1 MGSGSTAWPRSS
13 CPNDRI
19 ESDRG
24 LEKGNI
30 MDENN
35 NKPLDEQNQKLD
47 LVPDG
52 NDGGKAPL
60 KRKVVIGAA
69 VALVVAGLGLGG
81 AWATGAFAPKSEI
94 TKIEVD
100 SDGGKKQVSEKT
112 DQTVDWAVKIEAEG
126 VTADSSPLITRY
138 VCTDGDDKGS
148 EFYHATSASDAIE
161 GKDSVRLTEGTWE
174 ITAIPIIN
182 PDGSITT
189 PAGGGEHAV
198 SGDQKGSGST
208 EFTGETKPAENVTQ
222 DDIDKVLDKVNEAVS
237 KGDSTLT
244 GDAGKDVVNK
254 VTDNASKAPA
264 ADKEKVEEKK
274 DAAADSA
281 AKAEEKKADTAKP
294 STGSGSTSSKPSSG
308 STSKPSH
315 EHTWQAQ
322 YRNDP
327 VYETRTRTVVDQDA
341 WDEQVCIGSH
351 IVFSDGAVFYDAAA
365 AANYQESKAMA
376 GTPVSY
382 YTVDDY
388 KTVHHEAVTH
398 QETYQVQTGTK
409 QVLTGYRCSGC
420 GATK

>member
-1 MGSGSTAWPRSS
+1 
-13 CPNDRI
+13 
-19 ESDRG
+19 
-24 LEKGNI
+24 

-35 NKPLDEQNQKLD
+35 LNTQDGQGPN

-52 NDGGKAPL
+52 GDGNKLPL
-60 KRKVVIGAA
+60 KRKVAIGAT

-94 TKIEVD
+94 TKIEAG
-100 SDGGKKQVSEKT
+100 SDGGKKRVSEKT

-126 VTADSSPLITRY
+126 VTADSSPLITHY
-138 VCTDGDDKGS
+138 VCTDGADEGV

-189 PAGGGEHAV
+189 PAGGGEQAV

-208 EFTGETKPAENVTQ
+208 EFTGETKPDENVTQ
-222 DDIDKVLDKVNEAVS
+222 DDIDKVLDKVNEAVT

-294 STGSGSTSSKPSSG
+294 STGSGSAPSKSDSKPSSG
-308 STSKPSH
+308 SSSKPSH

-327 VYETRTRTVVDQDA
+327 VYETRTRTVVDQEA
-341 WDEQVCIGSH
+341 WDEQVRSGSH
-351 IVFSDGAVFYDAAA
+351 FLFSDGHICYDSMEAM
-365 AANYQESKAMA
+365 NYQFDT
-376 GTPVSY
+376 GCSY
-382 YTVDDY
+382 SVVDDY

>member
-1 MGSGSTAWPRSS
+1 
-13 CPNDRI
+13 
-19 ESDRG
+19 
-24 LEKGNI
+24 

-35 NKPLDEQNQKLD
+35 LNAQDGQDQDPN

-52 NDGGKAPL
+52 DDGARKSL
-60 KRKVVIGAA
+60 KRKVAIGAA

-81 AWATGAFAPKSEI
+81 AWATGAFAPESEV

-126 VTADSSPLITRY
+126 VTVDSSPLITRY
-138 VCTDGDDKGS
+138 VCTDGADEGV

-161 GKDSVRLTEGTWE
+161 GKDSVQLTEGTWE

-189 PAGGGEHAV
+189 PAGGGEQAV
-198 SGDQKGSGST
+198 SGESKDSGST

-237 KGDSTLT
+237 KGDGTLT

-264 ADKEKVEEKK
+264 SDKEKVEEKK
-274 DAAADSA
+274 DAATDSA

-294 STGSGSTSSKPSSG
+294 ATGSGSAPSKSDPKPSSG
-308 STSKPSH
+308 SSSKPSH

-322 YRNDP
+322 YRSDP
-327 VYETRTRTVVDQDA
+327 VYETRTRTVVDQEA
-341 WDEQVCIGSH
+341 WDEQVRSGSH
-351 IVFSDGAVFYDAAA
+351 FLFSDGHICYDSMEAM
-365 AANYQESKAMA
+365 NYQFDT
-376 GTPVSY
+376 GCSY
-382 YTVDDY
+382 SVVDDY

>member
-1 MGSGSTAWPRSS
+1 
-13 CPNDRI
+13 
-19 ESDRG
+19 
-24 LEKGNI
+24 

-35 NKPLDEQNQKLD
+35 SKSQDELDQELD

-52 NDGGKAPL
+52 GDGGTMPL
-60 KRKVVIGAA
+60 KRKVAIGAA

-81 AWATGAFAPKSEI
+81 AWATGAFTPKPETAKVEAGTGSN
-94 TKIEVD
+94 
-100 SDGGKKQVSEKT
+100 KKQVSDKAEP
-112 DQTVDWAVKIEAEG
+112 TVDWTVKIEAEG

-138 VCTDGDDKGS
+138 VCTDGAEAGA
-148 EFYHATSASDAIE
+148 EFYHATPASDAIE

-189 PAGGGEHAV
+189 PSGGGEQAIP
-198 SGDQKGSGST
+198 GDQKNSGST
-208 EFTGETKPAENVTQ
+208 EFTGETKPAGDVTQ

-237 KGDSTLT
+237 KGDGTLT

-274 DAAADSA
+274 GAATDSA
-281 AKAEEKKADTAKP
+281 AKAEEKKADAVKP
-294 STGSGSTSSKPSSG
+294 STGSNSAPSKSDSKPSSG

-322 YRNDP
+322 YRSEP
-327 VYETRTRTVVDQDA
+327 VYTTETYTIVDQDA
-341 WDEQVCIGSH
+341 WEEQVRIGSH
-351 IVFSDGAVFYDAAA
+351 FLFSDGHICYDSMEAM
-365 AANYQESKAMA
+365 NYQFDT
-376 GTPVSY
+376 GCSY
-382 YTVDDY
+382 SVVDDY
-388 KTVHHEAVTH
+388 KTIRHEAVTH
-398 QETYQVQTGTK
+398 QGTRQVQTGTK

>member
-1 MGSGSTAWPRSS
+1 
-13 CPNDRI
+13 
-19 ESDRG
+19 
-24 LEKGNI
+24 

-35 NKPLDEQNQKLD
+35 LNNNDGQAPS

-52 NDGGKAPL
+52 GDGNKLPL
-60 KRKVVIGAA
+60 KRKVAIGAT

-81 AWATGAFAPKSEI
+81 AWATGAFTPRPETAKVEAGTGSN
-94 TKIEVD
+94 
-100 SDGGKKQVSEKT
+100 KKQVSDKAEA
-112 DQTVDWAVKIEAEG
+112 TVDWTVKIEAEG

-138 VCTDGDDKGS
+138 VCTDGAEAGT
-148 EFYHATSASDAIE
+148 EFYHATPASDAIE

-189 PAGGGEHAV
+189 PSGGGEQDV
-198 SGDQKGSGST
+198 SGDHKGSGST
-208 EFTGETKPAENVTQ
+208 EFTGETKPAGDVTQ

-237 KGDSTLT
+237 KGDGTLT

-274 DAAADSA
+274 DAATDSA
-281 AKAEEKKADTAKP
+281 AKAEEKKADAVKP
-294 STGSGSTSSKPSSG
+294 STGSNSAPSKSDSKPSSG
-308 STSKPSH
+308 SASKPSH

-341 WDEQVCIGSH
+341 WDEQVLSGSH
-351 IVFSDGAVFYDAAA
+351 YQFSDGYVTSDDADAWA
-365 AANYQESKAMA
+365 HQKATHA
-376 GTPVSY
+376 SY
-382 YTVDDY
+382 TVVDDY
-388 KTVHHEAVTH
+388 TTIHHEAVTH

>member
-1 MGSGSTAWPRSS
+1 
-13 CPNDRI
+13 
-19 ESDRG
+19 
-24 LEKGNI
+24 

-35 NKPLDEQNQKLD
+35 LNAQDGQGPNF
-47 LVPDG
+47 VPDG
-52 NDGGKAPL
+52 GDGNKLPL
-60 KRKVVIGAA
+60 KRKVAIGAT

-100 SDGGKKQVSEKT
+100 SDGGKKQVSGKT

-138 VCTDGDDKGS
+138 VCTDGADEGV
-148 EFYHATSASDAIE
+148 EFYHATPASDAIE
-161 GKDSVRLTEGTWE
+161 GKDSVQLTEGTWE

-182 PDGSITT
+182 ADGSITT
-189 PAGGGEHAV
+189 PAGGGEQAV
-198 SGDQKGSGST
+198 SGASKDSGNT
-208 EFTGETKPAENVTQ
+208 EFTGDTKPAENVTQ

-237 KGDSTLT
+237 KGDGTLT

-274 DAAADSA
+274 DAATDSA
-281 AKAEEKKADTAKP
+281 VKADDKKTDATKP
-294 STGSGSTSSKPSSG
+294 STGSGSAPSKSDSKPSSG
-308 STSKPSH
+308 SSSKPSH

-322 YRNDP
+322 YRSEP
-327 VYETRTRTVVDQDA
+327 VYTTEYYTIVDQEA
-341 WDEQVCIGSH
+341 WDEQVRSGSH
-351 IVFSDGAVFYDAAA
+351 FLFSDGHICYDSMEAM
-365 AANYQESKAMA
+365 NYQFDT
-376 GTPVSY
+376 GCSY
-382 YTVDDY
+382 SVVDDY
-388 KTVHHEAVTH
+388 KTIHHEAVTH
-398 QETYQVQTGTK
+398 QGTRQVQTGTK

>member
-1 MGSGSTAWPRSS
+1 
-13 CPNDRI
+13 
-19 ESDRG
+19 
-24 LEKGNI
+24 

-35 NKPLDEQNQKLD
+35 SKSQDELDQELD

-52 NDGGKAPL
+52 SGDGTMPL
-60 KRKVVIGAA
+60 KRKVTIGAA

-81 AWATGAFAPKSEI
+81 AWATGAFTPKPETAKVEAGTGSN
-94 TKIEVD
+94 
-100 SDGGKKQVSEKT
+100 KKQVSDKAEP
-112 DQTVDWAVKIEAEG
+112 TVDWTVKIEADG

-138 VCTDGDDKGS
+138 VCTDGAEEGT
-148 EFYHATSASDAIE
+148 EFYHATPASDAIE

-189 PAGGGEHAV
+189 PTGGGEQAV
-198 SGDQKGSGST
+198 SGASKDSGNT
-208 EFTGETKPAENVTQ
+208 EFTGDTKPAENVTQ

-237 KGDSTLT
+237 KGDGTLT

-274 DAAADSA
+274 DAATDSA
-281 AKAEEKKADTAKP
+281 VKAEDKKTDAAKP
-294 STGSGSTSSKPSSG
+294 STGSGSAPSKSDSKPSSG
-308 STSKPSH
+308 SSSKPSH

-322 YRNDP
+322 YRSEP
-327 VYETRTRTVVDQDA
+327 VYTTETYTVVDQEA
-341 WDEQVCIGSH
+341 WDEQVRSGSH
-351 IVFSDGAVFYDAAA
+351 FLFSDGHICYDSMDAM
-365 AANYQESKAMA
+365 NYQFDT
-376 GTPVSY
+376 GCSY
-382 YTVDDY
+382 SVVDDY

-398 QETYQVQTGTK
+398 QETRQVQTGTK

>member
-1 MGSGSTAWPRSS
+1 
-13 CPNDRI
+13 
-19 ESDRG
+19 
-24 LEKGNI
+24 

-35 NKPLDEQNQKLD
+35 SKPQDELNQDLD

-52 NDGGKAPL
+52 SDNGKAPL
-60 KRKVVIGAA
+60 KRRVAIGAA

-81 AWATGAFAPKSEI
+81 AWATGAFTPKPEAAKVEAGTGSN
-94 TKIEVD
+94 
-100 SDGGKKQVSEKT
+100 KKQVSDKAEP
-112 DQTVDWAVKIEAEG
+112 TVDWTVRIEAEG

-138 VCTDGDDKGS
+138 VCTDGTEAGT
-148 EFYHATSASDAIE
+148 EFYHATPASDAIE
-161 GKDSVRLTEGTWE
+161 GKDSVRLAEGTWE

-182 PDGSITT
+182 QDGSITT
-189 PAGGGEHAV
+189 PSGGGEQAV
-198 SGDQKGSGST
+198 PGDHKGSGST
-208 EFTGETKPAENVTQ
+208 DFTGETKPAGDVTQ

-237 KGDSTLT
+237 KGDGTLT

-274 DAAADSA
+274 DAATDSA
-281 AKAEEKKADTAKP
+281 AKAEEKKADAVKP
-294 STGSGSTSSKPSSG
+294 STGSNSAPSKSDSKPSSG

-322 YRNDP
+322 YRSEP
-327 VYETRTRTVVDQDA
+327 VYTTETYTIVDQKA
-341 WDEQVCIGSH
+341 WDEQVRSGSH
-351 IVFSDGAVFYDAAA
+351 YLFSDGAVFYDDYQ
-365 AANYQESKAMA
+365 AANYQESKALS

-382 YTVDDY
+382 TLVDDY
-388 KTVHHEAVTH
+388 KTIHHEAVTH
-398 QETYQVQTGTK
+398 QETRQVQTGTK

>member
-1 MGSGSTAWPRSS
+1 
-13 CPNDRI
+13 
-19 ESDRG
+19 
-24 LEKGNI
+24 

-35 NKPLDEQNQKLD
+35 NPQDEQNQGLD
-47 LVPDG
+47 LVTDG
-52 NDGGKAPL
+52 SDAGKAPL
-60 KRKVVIGAA
+60 KRKVAIGAT

-81 AWATGAFAPKSEI
+81 AWATGAFTPKPETSKVEAG
-94 TKIEVD
+94 T
-100 SDGGKKQVSEKT
+100 GANKKQVSDKAES
-112 DQTVDWAVKIEAEG
+112 TVDWTVKIEAEG

-138 VCTDGDDKGS
+138 VCTDGAEEGT
-148 EFYHATSASDAIE
+148 EFYHATAASDAIE

-189 PAGGGEHAV
+189 PAGGGEQAV
-198 SGDQKGSGST
+198 SGEQKGSGST
-208 EFTGETKPAENVTQ
+208 EFTGETKPAGDVTQ

-274 DAAADSA
+274 DAATDSA
-281 AKAEEKKADTAKP
+281 AKAEEKKADAVKP
-294 STGSGSTSSKPSSG
+294 STGSGSTASKSDSKPSSG

-341 WDEQVCIGSH
+341 WDEQILSGSH
-351 IVFSDGAVFYDAAA
+351 YQFSDGYVTSDDADAWA
-365 AANYQESKAMA
+365 HQKATHA
-376 GTPVSY
+376 SY
-382 YTVDDY
+382 TVVDDY
-388 KTVHHEAVTH
+388 TTIHHEAVTH

>member
-1 MGSGSTAWPRSS
+1 
-13 CPNDRI
+13 
-19 ESDRG
+19 
-24 LEKGNI
+24 
-30 MDENN
+30 MDEN
-35 NKPLDEQNQKLD
+35 KSKSQDELDQELD

-52 NDGGKAPL
+52 SGVDTMPL
-60 KRKVVIGAA
+60 KRKVAIGAA

-81 AWATGAFAPKSEI
+81 AWATGAFAPKPETAKVEAGTGSN
-94 TKIEVD
+94 
-100 SDGGKKQVSEKT
+100 KKQVSDKAEAT
-112 DQTVDWAVKIEAEG
+112 ADWTVKIEAEG

-138 VCTDGDDKGS
+138 VCTDGAEAGT
-148 EFYHATSASDAIE
+148 EFYHATPASDAIE
-161 GKDSVRLTEGTWE
+161 GKDSVRLAEGTWE

-189 PAGGGEHAV
+189 PAGGGEQAV
-198 SGDQKGSGST
+198 PGDHKGSGST

-237 KGDSTLT
+237 KGDGTLT

-274 DAAADSA
+274 DAATDSA
-281 AKAEEKKADTAKP
+281 VKAEDKKTDAAKP
-294 STGSGSTSSKPSSG
+294 STGSGSAPSKSDSKPSSG
-308 STSKPSH
+308 SSSKPSH

-322 YRNDP
+322 YRSEP
-327 VYETRTRTVVDQDA
+327 VYTTETYTVVDQEA
-341 WDEQVCIGSH
+341 WDEQVRSGSH
-351 IVFSDGAVFYDAAA
+351 FLFSDGHICYDSMDAM
-365 AANYQESKAMA
+365 NYQFDT
-376 GTPVSY
+376 GCSY
-382 YTVDDY
+382 SVVDDY

-398 QETYQVQTGTK
+398 QETRQVQTGTK

>member
-1 MGSGSTAWPRSS
+1 
-13 CPNDRI
+13 
-19 ESDRG
+19 
-24 LEKGNI
+24 

-35 NKPLDEQNQKLD
+35 LNNNDGQGPN

-52 NDGGKAPL
+52 DDGNKLPM
-60 KRKVVIGAA
+60 KRKVAIGAT

-126 VTADSSPLITRY
+126 VTAESSPLITRY
-138 VCTDGDDKGS
+138 VCTDGADEGV
-148 EFYHATSASDAIE
+148 EFYHATPASDAIE

-189 PAGGGEHAV
+189 PSGGGEQAV
-198 SGDQKGSGST
+198 PGDHKGSGCT
-208 EFTGETKPAENVTQ
+208 DFTGETKPAGDVTQ
-222 DDIDKVLDKVNEAVS
+222 DDIDGVLDKVNDAIS
-237 KGDSTLT
+237 KGDGTLT

-274 DAAADSA
+274 DAATDSA
-281 AKAEEKKADTAKP
+281 AKAEEKKADAVKP
-294 STGSGSTSSKPSSG
+294 STGSSSAPSKSDSKPSSG

-315 EHTWQAQ
+315 EQTWQAQ
-322 YRNDP
+322 YRSEP
-327 VYETRTRTVVDQDA
+327 VYETRTRTVVDQAA
-341 WDEQVCIGSH
+341 WDETVSAGYDEFR
-351 IVFSDGAVFYDAAA
+351 FSDGYVTTSLTDAI
-365 AANYQESKAMA
+365 NHQDSTGCSYSIY
-376 GTPVSY
+376 TPQV
-382 YTVDDY
+382 
-388 KTVHHEAVTH
+388 TVHHDAVTH
-398 QETYQVQTGTK
+398 QEQYQVQTGTK
-409 QVLTGYRCSGC
+409 QILTGYRCSGC

>member
-1 MGSGSTAWPRSS
+1 
-13 CPNDRI
+13 
-19 ESDRG
+19 
-24 LEKGNI
+24 

-35 NKPLDEQNQKLD
+35 SKSQDELDQELD

-52 NDGGKAPL
+52 SGDGTMPL
-60 KRKVVIGAA
+60 KRKVAICAA

-81 AWATGAFAPKSEI
+81 AWATGAFTPKPETAKVEAGTGSN
-94 TKIEVD
+94 
-100 SDGGKKQVSEKT
+100 KKQVSDKAEP
-112 DQTVDWAVKIEAEG
+112 TVDWTVKIEAEG

-138 VCTDGDDKGS
+138 VCTDGAEAGT
-148 EFYHATSASDAIE
+148 EFYHATPASDAIE
-161 GKDSVRLTEGTWE
+161 GKDSVRLAEGTWE

-189 PAGGGEHAV
+189 PAGGGEQAV
-198 SGDQKGSGST
+198 SGGHKSSGST

-237 KGDSTLT
+237 KGDGTLT

-274 DAAADSA
+274 DAATDSA
-281 AKAEEKKADTAKP
+281 VKAEEKKADAVKP
-294 STGSGSTSSKPSSG
+294 STGSGSAPSKSDSKPSSG
-308 STSKPSH
+308 SSSKPSH

-322 YRNDP
+322 YRSEP
-327 VYETRTRTVVDQDA
+327 VYTTETYTIVDQKA
-341 WDEQVCIGSH
+341 WDEQVRSGSH
-351 IVFSDGAVFYDAAA
+351 YLFSDGAVFYDDYQ
-365 AANYQESKAMA
+365 AANYQESKALS

-382 YTVDDY
+382 TLVDDY
-388 KTVHHEAVTH
+388 KTIHHEAVTH
-398 QETYQVQTGTK
+398 QETRQVQTGTK

>member
-1 MGSGSTAWPRSS
+1 
-13 CPNDRI
+13 
-19 ESDRG
+19 
-24 LEKGNI
+24 

-94 TKIEVD
+94 TKIEID

-112 DQTVDWAVKIEAEG
+112 GQTVDWAVKIEAEG

-138 VCTDGDDKGS
+138 VCTDGAEAGT
-148 EFYHATSASDAIE
+148 EFYHATPASDAIE
-161 GKDSVRLTEGTWE
+161 GKDSVCLTEGTWE

-182 PDGSITT
+182 QDGSITT
-189 PAGGGEHAV
+189 PSGGGEQAV

-222 DDIDKVLDKVNEAVS
+222 DDIDKVLDKVNEAVT
-237 KGDSTLT
+237 KGDGTLT

-264 ADKEKVEEKK
+264 ADKAKVEEKK

-294 STGSGSTSSKPSSG
+294 STGSGSAPSKSDSKPSSG
-308 STSKPSH
+308 SSSKPSH

-327 VYETRTRTVVDQDA
+327 VYETRTRTVVDQAA
-341 WDEQVCIGSH
+341 WDETVSAGYDEFR
-351 IVFSDGAVFYDAAA
+351 FSDGYVTTSLTDAI
-365 AANYQESKAMA
+365 NHQDSTGCSYSIY
-376 GTPVSY
+376 TPQV
-382 YTVDDY
+382 
-388 KTVHHEAVTH
+388 TVHHDAVTH
-398 QETYQVQTGTK
+398 QEQYQVQTGTK

>member
-1 MGSGSTAWPRSS
+1 
-13 CPNDRI
+13 
-19 ESDRG
+19 
-24 LEKGNI
+24 

-35 NKPLDEQNQKLD
+35 LNAQDGQGPN

-52 NDGGKAPL
+52 DDGAKKSL
-60 KRKVVIGAA
+60 KRKVAIGAT

-81 AWATGAFAPKSEI
+81 AWATGAFAPKSEV

-112 DQTVDWAVKIEAEG
+112 DKTVDWTVRIEAEG

-138 VCTDGDDKGS
+138 VCTDGADEGV
-148 EFYHATSASDAIE
+148 EFYHATFASDAIE

-182 PDGSITT
+182 ADGSITT
-189 PAGGGEHAV
+189 PAGGGEQAV
-198 SGDQKGSGST
+198 SGDQKDSSST

-237 KGDSTLT
+237 KGDGTLT

-264 ADKEKVEEKK
+264 ADKEKVEEQK
-274 DAAADSA
+274 DAATDSA
-281 AKAEEKKADTAKP
+281 VQAEVEKADAVKP
-294 STGSGSTSSKPSSG
+294 STGSGSAPSKSDSKPSSG
-308 STSKPSH
+308 SSSKPSH

-322 YRNDP
+322 YRSDP

-341 WDEQVCIGSH
+341 WDEQVRSGSH
-351 IVFSDGAVFYDAAA
+351 YLFSDGAVFYDDYQ
-365 AANYQESKAMA
+365 AANYQESKALS

-382 YTVDDY
+382 TLVDDY

>member
-1 MGSGSTAWPRSS
+1 
-13 CPNDRI
+13 
-19 ESDRG
+19 
-24 LEKGNI
+24 

-35 NKPLDEQNQKLD
+35 VETQEELNQDTD
-47 LVPDG
+47 LTPNG
-52 NDGGKAPL
+52 GDGGKAPL
-60 KRKVVIGAA
+60 KRRVAIGAA

-81 AWATGAFAPKSEI
+81 AWALGAFAPKSE
-94 TKIEVD
+94 TAKVEVN
-100 SDGGKKQVSEKT
+100 SGAHKKQVSDKAEVS
-112 DQTVDWAVKIEAEG
+112 VDWTVKIDAGG

-138 VCTDGDDKGS
+138 VCTDGAEAGT

-161 GKDSVRLTEGTWE
+161 GKGGVQLTEGTWE

-189 PAGGGEHAV
+189 PAGGGEQAV
-198 SGDQKGSGST
+198 TGDKKHSGNT
-208 EFTGETKPAENVTQ
+208 EFTGDTKPAGDVTQ

-274 DAAADSA
+274 DAATDSA
-281 AKAEEKKADTAKP
+281 VKTEDKKTEDKKTDAVKP
-294 STGSGSTSSKPSSG
+294 SAPSGSTPSKPDSKPSSG
-308 STSKPSH
+308 SSGKPSH

-341 WDEQVCIGSH
+341 WDEQVLSGSH
-351 IVFSDGAVFYDAAA
+351 AVCSDGSVFYDNAALA
-365 AANYQESKAMA
+365 AYCKKMAMA

-388 KTVHHEAVTH
+388 TTVHHDAVTH
-398 QETYQVQTGTK
+398 QEQYQVQTGTK

>member
-1 MGSGSTAWPRSS
+1 
-13 CPNDRI
+13 
-19 ESDRG
+19 
-24 LEKGNI
+24 

-35 NKPLDEQNQKLD
+35 LNTQDGQGSN

-52 NDGGKAPL
+52 GDDNKLPL

-81 AWATGAFAPKSEI
+81 AWATGTFTPKPET
-94 TKIEVD
+94 TKVEAG
-100 SDGGKKQVSEKT
+100 SGTNKKQVSDKAEA
-112 DQTVDWAVKIEAEG
+112 TVDWTVKIEAEG

-138 VCTDGDDKGS
+138 VCTDGADEGA
-148 EFYHATSASDAIE
+148 EFYHATPASDAIV

-189 PAGGGEHAV
+189 PSGGGEQAV
-198 SGDQKGSGST
+198 PGDHKGSGST
-208 EFTGETKPAENVTQ
+208 DFTGETKPAEDVTQ
-222 DDIDKVLDKVNEAVS
+222 DDIDKILDKVNDAVS

-294 STGSGSTSSKPSSG
+294 STGSGSAPSKSDSKPSSG
-308 STSKPSH
+308 SSSKPSH

-322 YRNDP
+322 YRSEP

-341 WDEQVCIGSH
+341 WDEQVLSGSH
-351 IVFSDGAVFYDAAA
+351 AVCSDGSVFYDNAALA
-365 AANYQESKAMA
+365 AYCKKMAMA

-388 KTVHHEAVTH
+388 TTVHHEAVTH

>member
-1 MGSGSTAWPRSS
+1 
-13 CPNDRI
+13 
-19 ESDRG
+19 
-24 LEKGNI
+24 

-35 NKPLDEQNQKLD
+35 FNNQDDQGQD
-47 LVPDG
+47 LNLIPDG
-52 NDGGKAPL
+52 GGSGKMPL
-60 KRKVVIGAA
+60 KRKVAIGAT

-100 SDGGKKQVSEKT
+100 GDGGKKQVSEKT
-112 DQTVDWAVKIEAEG
+112 DQTVDWAVKIDAEG
-126 VTADSSPLITRY
+126 VTAESSPLITRY
-138 VCTDGDDKGS
+138 VCTDGADEGV

-161 GKDSVRLTEGTWE
+161 GKDSVQLTEGTWE

-182 PDGSITT
+182 ADGSITT
-189 PAGGGEHAV
+189 PAGGGEQAV
-198 SGDQKGSGST
+198 SGASKDSGNT
-208 EFTGETKPAENVTQ
+208 EFTGDTKPAENVTQ

-237 KGDSTLT
+237 KGDGTLT

-274 DAAADSA
+274 DAATDSA
-281 AKAEEKKADTAKP
+281 VKADDKKTDAAKP
-294 STGSGSTSSKPSSG
+294 STGSGSAPSKSDSKPSSG
-308 STSKPSH
+308 SSSKPSH

-341 WDEQVCIGSH
+341 WDETVNANYDEFR
-351 IVFSDGAVFYDAAA
+351 FSDGYVTTSLADAI
-365 AANYQESKAMA
+365 NHQDSTGCSYSIY
-376 GTPVSY
+376 TPQV
-382 YTVDDY
+382 TI
-388 KTVHHEAVTH
+388 HHDAVTH
-398 QETYQVQTGTK
+398 EEQYQVQTGTK

>member
-1 MGSGSTAWPRSS
+1 
-13 CPNDRI
+13 
-19 ESDRG
+19 
-24 LEKGNI
+24 

-35 NKPLDEQNQKLD
+35 NKLQDELDQELD
-47 LVPDG
+47 IVPDG
-52 NDGGKAPL
+52 SGDGTMPL
-60 KRKVVIGAA
+60 KRKVAIGAA

-81 AWATGAFAPKSEI
+81 AWATGAFTPKPETAKVEAGSG
-94 TKIEVD
+94 TN
-100 SDGGKKQVSEKT
+100 KKQVPDKAEP
-112 DQTVDWAVKIEAEG
+112 TVDWTVKIEAEG

-138 VCTDGDDKGS
+138 VCTDGAEAGT
-148 EFYHATSASDAIE
+148 EFYHATPASDAIE

-189 PAGGGEHAV
+189 PSGGGEQDV
-198 SGDQKGSGST
+198 SGDHKGSGST
-208 EFTGETKPAENVTQ
+208 EFTGETKPAGDVAQ

-237 KGDSTLT
+237 KGDGTLT

-274 DAAADSA
+274 DAATDSA
-281 AKAEEKKADTAKP
+281 AKAEEKKADAVKP
-294 STGSGSTSSKPSSG
+294 STGSNSAPSKSDSKPSSG

-341 WDEQVCIGSH
+341 WDEQVLSGSH
-351 IVFSDGAVFYDAAA
+351 YQFSDGYVTSDDADAWA
-365 AANYQESKAMA
+365 HQKATHA
-376 GTPVSY
+376 SY
-382 YTVDDY
+382 TVVDDY
-388 KTVHHEAVTH
+388 TTIHHEAVTH

>member
-1 MGSGSTAWPRSS
+1 
-13 CPNDRI
+13 
-19 ESDRG
+19 
-24 LEKGNI
+24 

-35 NKPLDEQNQKLD
+35 SKSQDELDQELD

-52 NDGGKAPL
+52 SGDGTMPL
-60 KRKVVIGAA
+60 KRKVAIGAA

-81 AWATGAFAPKSEI
+81 AWATGAFTPKPETAKVEAGTGSN
-94 TKIEVD
+94 
-100 SDGGKKQVSEKT
+100 KKQVSDKAEP
-112 DQTVDWAVKIEAEG
+112 TVDWTVKIDAEG

-138 VCTDGDDKGS
+138 VCTDGAEAGA
-148 EFYHATSASDAIE
+148 EFYHATPASDAIE

-189 PAGGGEHAV
+189 PSGGGEQAV
-198 SGDQKGSGST
+198 PGDQKNSGST
-208 EFTGETKPAENVTQ
+208 EFTGDTKPAENVTQ

-237 KGDSTLT
+237 KGDGTLT

-274 DAAADSA
+274 DAATDSA
-281 AKAEEKKADTAKP
+281 AKAEEKKADAVKP
-294 STGSGSTSSKPSSG
+294 STGSNSAPSKSDSKPSSG

-322 YRNDP
+322 YRSEP
-327 VYETRTRTVVDQDA
+327 VYTTETYTIVDQKA
-341 WDEQVCIGSH
+341 WDEQVRSGSH
-351 IVFSDGAVFYDAAA
+351 YLFSDGAVFYDDYQ
-365 AANYQESKAMA
+365 AANYQESKALS

-382 YTVDDY
+382 TLVDDY
-388 KTVHHEAVTH
+388 KTIHHEAVTH
-398 QETYQVQTGTK
+398 QETRQVQTGTK

>member
-1 MGSGSTAWPRSS
+1 
-13 CPNDRI
+13 
-19 ESDRG
+19 
-24 LEKGNI
+24 

-35 NKPLDEQNQKLD
+35 LNTQDGQGPN

-52 NDGGKAPL
+52 SDGNKLPL
-60 KRKVVIGAA
+60 KRKVAIGAT

-126 VTADSSPLITRY
+126 VTAESSPLITRY

-174 ITAIPIIN
+174 ISAIPIIN

-189 PAGGGEHAV
+189 PAGGGEQAV

-208 EFTGETKPAENVTQ
+208 EFTGETKPAGDVTQ

-294 STGSGSTSSKPSSG
+294 STGSGSAPSKPDSKPSSG
-308 STSKPSH
+308 SSSKPSH

-341 WDEQVCIGSH
+341 WDEQVLSGSH
-351 IVFSDGAVFYDAAA
+351 AVCSDGSVFYDNAALA
-365 AANYQESKAMA
+365 AYCKKMAMA

-388 KTVHHEAVTH
+388 TTVHHEAVTH
-398 QETYQVQTGTK
+398 QEQYQVQTGTK

>member
-1 MGSGSTAWPRSS
+1 
-13 CPNDRI
+13 
-19 ESDRG
+19 
-24 LEKGNI
+24 

-35 NKPLDEQNQKLD
+35 LNAQDGQGPN

-52 NDGGKAPL
+52 DDGAKKSL
-60 KRKVVIGAA
+60 KRKVAIGAA

-81 AWATGAFAPKSEI
+81 AWATGAFAPESEV

-138 VCTDGDDKGS
+138 VCTDGADEGI

-161 GKDSVRLTEGTWE
+161 GKDSVQLTEGTWE

-189 PAGGGEHAV
+189 PAGGGEQAV
-198 SGDQKGSGST
+198 SGESKDSGST

-222 DDIDKVLDKVNEAVS
+222 EDIDKVLDKVNEAVS
-237 KGDSTLT
+237 KGDGTLT

-274 DAAADSA
+274 DAATDSA
-281 AKAEEKKADTAKP
+281 VKAEDKKTDAAKP
-294 STGSGSTSSKPSSG
+294 STGSGSAPSKSDSKPSSG
-308 STSKPSH
+308 SSNKPSH

-341 WDEQVCIGSH
+341 WDETVNANYDEFR
-351 IVFSDGAVFYDAAA
+351 FSDGYVTTSLADAI
-365 AANYQESKAMA
+365 NHQDSTGCSYSIY
-376 GTPVSY
+376 TPQV
-382 YTVDDY
+382 TI
-388 KTVHHEAVTH
+388 HHDAVTH
-398 QETYQVQTGTK
+398 EEQYQVQTGTK

>member
-1 MGSGSTAWPRSS
+1 
-13 CPNDRI
+13 
-19 ESDRG
+19 
-24 LEKGNI
+24 
-30 MDENN
+30 MDESNLN
-35 NKPLDEQNQKLD
+35 AQDGQGPNF
-47 LVPDG
+47 VPDG
-52 NDGGKAPL
+52 GDGNKLPL
-60 KRKVVIGAA
+60 KRKVAIGAT

-94 TKIEVD
+94 TKIEAD
-100 SDGGKKQVSEKT
+100 GDGGKKQVSGKT

-138 VCTDGDDKGS
+138 VCTDGADEGV
-148 EFYHATSASDAIE
+148 EFYHATPASDAIE
-161 GKDSVRLTEGTWE
+161 GKDSVQLTEGTWE

-182 PDGSITT
+182 ADGSITT
-189 PAGGGEHAV
+189 PAGGGEQAV
-198 SGDQKGSGST
+198 SGDQKDSVST
-208 EFTGETKPAENVTQ
+208 EFTGDTKPAGDVTQ

-237 KGDSTLT
+237 KGDGTLT

-254 VTDNASKAPA
+254 VTDNASRAPA

-274 DAAADSA
+274 DAATDSA
-281 AKAEEKKADTAKP
+281 VKAEDKKADAAKP
-294 STGSGSTSSKPSSG
+294 STGSGSAPSKSDSKPSSG
-308 STSKPSH
+308 SSSKPSH

-341 WDEQVCIGSH
+341 WDEQVCVGSH
-351 IVFSDGAVFYDAAA
+351 IVFSDGAIFYDAAA

-409 QVLTGYRCSGC
+409 QVLIGYRCSGC

>member
-1 MGSGSTAWPRSS
+1 
-13 CPNDRI
+13 
-19 ESDRG
+19 
-24 LEKGNI
+24 

-35 NKPLDEQNQKLD
+35 LNTQDGQGPN

-52 NDGGKAPL
+52 GDGSKLPL
-60 KRKVVIGAA
+60 KRKVAIGAT

-94 TKIEVD
+94 TKIEAD

-112 DQTVDWAVKIEAEG
+112 EPTVDWIVKIEAGG

-138 VCTDGDDKGS
+138 VCTDGADKGV

-161 GKDSVRLTEGTWE
+161 GKGGVQLTEGTWE

-189 PAGGGEHAV
+189 PARGGEQVV
-198 SGDQKGSGST
+198 SGDKKHSGST
-208 EFTGETKPAENVTQ
+208 EFTGDTKPAGDVTQ

-237 KGDSTLT
+237 KGDGTLT

-274 DAAADSA
+274 DTATDSA
-281 AKAEEKKADTAKP
+281 VKTEDKKTDAVKP
-294 STGSGSTSSKPSSG
+294 SAPSGSTPSKPDSKPSSG
-308 STSKPSH
+308 SSGKPSH

-322 YRNDP
+322 YRTEP
-327 VYETRTRTVVDQDA
+327 VYTTEYYTVVDQEA

-365 AANYQESKAMA
+365 AANYQESKALA

-382 YTVDDY
+382 HTVDDY
-388 KTVHHEAVTH
+388 KTIHHEAVTH
-398 QETYQVQTGTK
+398 QGTRQVQTGTK

>member
-1 MGSGSTAWPRSS
+1 
-13 CPNDRI
+13 
-19 ESDRG
+19 
-24 LEKGNI
+24 

-35 NKPLDEQNQKLD
+35 FNNQDDQGQD
-47 LVPDG
+47 LNLIPDG
-52 NDGGKAPL
+52 GGSGKMPL
-60 KRKVVIGAA
+60 KRKVAIGAT

-94 TKIEVD
+94 TKIEADGD
-100 SDGGKKQVSEKT
+100 SGKKQVSEKT
-112 DQTVDWAVKIEAEG
+112 EPAVDWTVKIEAEG

-138 VCTDGDDKGS
+138 VCTDGAEAGT
-148 EFYHATSASDAIE
+148 EFYHATPASDAIE

-189 PAGGGEHAV
+189 PSGGGEQAV
-198 SGDQKGSGST
+198 PGDHKGSGCT
-208 EFTGETKPAENVTQ
+208 DFTGETKPAGDVTQ
-222 DDIDKVLDKVNEAVS
+222 DEIDGVLDKVNDAIS
-237 KGDSTLT
+237 KGDGTLT

-274 DAAADSA
+274 DAATDSA
-281 AKAEEKKADTAKP
+281 AKAEEKKADAVKP
-294 STGSGSTSSKPSSG
+294 STGSSSAPSKSDSKPSSG

-322 YRNDP
+322 YRSEP
-327 VYETRTRTVVDQDA
+327 VYETRTRTVVDQAA
-341 WDEQVCIGSH
+341 WDEQVLSGSH
-351 IVFSDGAVFYDAAA
+351 YQFSDGYVTSDDADAWA
-365 AANYQESKAMA
+365 HQKATHA
-376 GTPVSY
+376 SY
-382 YTVDDY
+382 TVVDDY
-388 KTVHHEAVTH
+388 TTIHHEAVTH

>member
-1 MGSGSTAWPRSS
+1 
-13 CPNDRI
+13 
-19 ESDRG
+19 
-24 LEKGNI
+24 

-35 NKPLDEQNQKLD
+35 LNAQDGQGPN

-52 NDGGKAPL
+52 DDGAKKSL
-60 KRKVVIGAA
+60 KRKVAIGAA

-81 AWATGAFAPKSEI
+81 AWATGAFAPESEV

-138 VCTDGDDKGS
+138 VCTDGADEGV

-161 GKDSVRLTEGTWE
+161 GKDSVQLTEGTWE

-189 PAGGGEHAV
+189 PAGGGEQAV
-198 SGDQKGSGST
+198 SGESKDSGST

-222 DDIDKVLDKVNEAVS
+222 EDIDKVLDKVNEAVS

-274 DAAADSA
+274 DAATDSA
-281 AKAEEKKADTAKP
+281 VKAEDKTTDAAKP
-294 STGSGSTSSKPSSG
+294 STGSGSAPSKSDSKPSSG
-308 STSKPSH
+308 SSNKPSH

-322 YRNDP
+322 YRSDP
-327 VYETRTRTVVDQDA
+327 VYETRTRTVVDQEA
-341 WDEQVCIGSH
+341 WDEQVRSGSH
-351 IVFSDGAVFYDAAA
+351 FLFSDGHICYDSMEAM
-365 AANYQESKAMA
+365 NYQFDT
-376 GTPVSY
+376 GCSY
-382 YTVDDY
+382 SVVDDY

>member
-1 MGSGSTAWPRSS
+1 
-13 CPNDRI
+13 
-19 ESDRG
+19 
-24 LEKGNI
+24 

-112 DQTVDWAVKIEAEG
+112 GQTVDWAVKIQADG

-189 PAGGGEHAV
+189 PAGGGEQAV

-222 DDIDKVLDKVNEAVS
+222 DDIDKVLDKVNDAVS

-322 YRNDP
+322 YRSEP
-327 VYETRTRTVVDQDA
+327 VYETRTQTVVDQEA
-341 WDEQVCIGSH
+341 WDEQVLSGSH
-351 IVFSDGAVFYDAAA
+351 YQFSDGYVTSDDADAWA
-365 AANYQESKAMA
+365 HQKATHA
-376 GTPVSY
+376 SY
-382 YTVDDY
+382 TVVDDY
-388 KTVHHEAVTH
+388 TTIHHEAITH

-420 GATK
+420 GAMK

>member
-1 MGSGSTAWPRSS
+1 
-13 CPNDRI
+13 
-19 ESDRG
+19 
-24 LEKGNI
+24 

-35 NKPLDEQNQKLD
+35 LNNQDDQGQDLN

-52 NDGGKAPL
+52 GGSGKMPL
-60 KRKVVIGAA
+60 KRKVAIGAT

-94 TKIEVD
+94 TKIEADGD
-100 SDGGKKQVSEKT
+100 SGKKQISEKT
-112 DQTVDWAVKIEAEG
+112 EPAVDWTVKIEAEG

-138 VCTDGDDKGS
+138 VCTDGADKGV

-161 GKDSVRLTEGTWE
+161 GKDSVQLTEGTWE

-189 PAGGGEHAV
+189 PAGGGEQAV
-198 SGDQKGSGST
+198 SGESKDSGST

-222 DDIDKVLDKVNEAVS
+222 DDIDKVLDKVNEAIS
-237 KGDSTLT
+237 KGDGTLT

-281 AKAEEKKADTAKP
+281 VKAEDKKTDAAKP
-294 STGSGSTSSKPSSG
+294 STGSGSAPSKSDSKPSSG
-308 STSKPSH
+308 SSNKPSH

-322 YRNDP
+322 YRSDP

-341 WDEQVCIGSH
+341 WDETVNANYDEFR
-351 IVFSDGAVFYDAAA
+351 FSDGYVTTSLADAI
-365 AANYQESKAMA
+365 NHQDITGCSYSIY
-376 GTPVSY
+376 TPQV
-382 YTVDDY
+382 TI
-388 KTVHHEAVTH
+388 HHEAVTH

>member
-1 MGSGSTAWPRSS
+1 
-13 CPNDRI
+13 
-19 ESDRG
+19 
-24 LEKGNI
+24 
-30 MDENN
+30 MDESNLN
-35 NKPLDEQNQKLD
+35 AQDGQGPNF
-47 LVPDG
+47 VPDG
-52 NDGGKAPL
+52 GDGNKLPL
-60 KRKVVIGAA
+60 KRKVAIGAT

-94 TKIEVD
+94 TKIEAD
-100 SDGGKKQVSEKT
+100 GDGGKKQVSGKT
-112 DQTVDWAVKIEAEG
+112 DRTVDWAVKIEAEG

-138 VCTDGDDKGS
+138 VCTDGADEGV
-148 EFYHATSASDAIE
+148 EFYHATPASDAIE
-161 GKDSVRLTEGTWE
+161 GKDSVQLTEGTWE

-182 PDGSITT
+182 ADGSITT
-189 PAGGGEHAV
+189 PAGGGEQAV
-198 SGDQKGSGST
+198 SGASKDSGNT
-208 EFTGETKPAENVTQ
+208 EFAGDTKPAGNVTQ

-237 KGDSTLT
+237 KGDGTLT
-244 GDAGKDVVNK
+244 GDAG
-254 VTDNASKAPA
+254 
-264 ADKEKVEEKK
+264 
-274 DAAADSA
+274 
-281 AKAEEKKADTAKP
+281 
-294 STGSGSTSSKPSSG
+294 
-308 STSKPSH
+308 KPSH

-341 WDEQVCIGSH
+341 WDEQVCVGSH
-351 IVFSDGAVFYDAAA
+351 IVFSDGAIFYDAAA

>member
-1 MGSGSTAWPRSS
+1 
-13 CPNDRI
+13 
-19 ESDRG
+19 
-24 LEKGNI
+24 

-35 NKPLDEQNQKLD
+35 LNTQDGQGPN

-52 NDGGKAPL
+52 SDGNKLPL
-60 KRKVVIGAA
+60 KRKVAIGAT

-100 SDGGKKQVSEKT
+100 SDDGKKQVSEKT

-138 VCTDGDDKGS
+138 VCTDGAEAGT
-148 EFYHATSASDAIE
+148 EFYHATPAPDAIE
-161 GKDSVRLTEGTWE
+161 GKDSVRLAEGTWE

-189 PAGGGEHAV
+189 PAGGGEQAV

-222 DDIDKVLDKVNEAVS
+222 DDIDKVLDKVNEAVTR
-237 KGDSTLT
+237 GDSTLT

-281 AKAEEKKADTAKP
+281 AKAEEKKADAVKP
-294 STGSGSTSSKPSSG
+294 STGSSSAPSKSDPKPSSG
-308 STSKPSH
+308 SSSKPSH

-322 YRNDP
+322 YRSEP
-327 VYETRTRTVVDQDA
+327 VYTTEYYTIVDQEA
-341 WDEQVCIGSH
+341 WDEQVRSGSH
-351 IVFSDGAVFYDAAA
+351 FLFSDGHICYDSMEAM
-365 AANYQESKAMA
+365 NYQFDT
-376 GTPVSY
+376 GCSY
-382 YTVDDY
+382 SVVDDY
-388 KTVHHEAVTH
+388 KTIHHEAVTH
-398 QETYQVQTGTK
+398 QGTRQVQTGTK

>member
-1 MGSGSTAWPRSS
+1 
-13 CPNDRI
+13 
-19 ESDRG
+19 
-24 LEKGNI
+24 

-35 NKPLDEQNQKLD
+35 FNNQDDQGQD
-47 LVPDG
+47 LNLIPDG
-52 NDGGKAPL
+52 GGSGKMPL
-60 KRKVVIGAA
+60 KRKVAIGAT

-94 TKIEVD
+94 TKIEADGD
-100 SDGGKKQVSEKT
+100 SGKKQVSEKT
-112 DQTVDWAVKIEAEG
+112 EPAVDWTVKIEAEG

-138 VCTDGDDKGS
+138 VCTDGDDKGV

-161 GKDSVRLTEGTWE
+161 GKDSVQLTEGTWE
-174 ITAIPIIN
+174 ISAIPIIN

-189 PAGGGEHAV
+189 PAGGGEQAV
-198 SGDQKGSGST
+198 SGESKDSGST
-208 EFTGETKPAENVTQ
+208 EFTGETKPAGDVTQ

-237 KGDSTLT
+237 KGDGTLT

-274 DAAADSA
+274 DAATDSA
-281 AKAEEKKADTAKP
+281 VKAEDKKTDAAKP
-294 STGSGSTSSKPSSG
+294 STGSGSAPSKSDSKPSSG
-308 STSKPSH
+308 SSSKPSH

-322 YRNDP
+322 YRSDP

-341 WDEQVCIGSH
+341 WDETVNANYDEFR
-351 IVFSDGAVFYDAAA
+351 FSDGYVTTSLADAI
-365 AANYQESKAMA
+365 NHQDITGCSYSIY
-376 GTPVSY
+376 TPQV
-382 YTVDDY
+382 TI
-388 KTVHHEAVTH
+388 HHEAVTH